1 MSIGNSAKNIAGF
14 NSLYN
19 AKLGQSF
26 VGILDLYPNAK
37 VAYSVRKLKS
47 SYTGAAIR
55 VRRDIDNVEQD
66 IGFTPA
72 GNLDETALTS
82 FVGSSNGFI
91 TTWYDQSGQNNNATN
106 PTAIRQPKIVQTGV
120 IIKVNTK
127 PAIEFPQT
135 NLHWLNLTTTITPAA
150 DNLQFFVADRNHL
163 NKIFT
168 ALSGNGFNG
177 IYTNNVEFII
187 AKEFY
192 VGSSNT
198 ITGQMLW
205 LTTQE
210 AADYDL
216 FINNVNRPIVLNYT
230 YNATYSYISNYFFE
244 GQSGIFQ
251 EIIMWNFNR
260 TSDKAGITTNVNT
273 YYGIF

>member
-1 MSIGNSAKNIAGF
+1 MSIGNDAKSIGALKT
-14 NSLYN
+14 LYN

-37 VAYSVRKLKS
+37 VAYSVRKLKT

-82 FVGSSNGFI
+82 FVGGANGFI

-106 PTAIRQPKIVQTGV
+106 ANAIRQPRIVQGGV
-120 IIKVNTK
+120 IIKVNNK
-127 PAIEFPQT
+127 PALEFPVN
-135 NLHWLNLTTTITPAA
+135 NLHWLNLATTITPAA
-150 DNLQFFVADRNHL
+150 DNFQFFVADRNHL
-163 NKIFT
+163 NKIFV
-168 ALSGNGFNG
+168 ALSGSGFNG
-177 IYTNNVEFII
+177 IYSNNTEYII
-187 AKEFY
+187 CKEFY
-192 VGSSNT
+192 FGSSNT

-216 FINNVNRPIVLNYT
+216 FINNVNRPIFLNYT
-230 YNATYSYISNYFFE
+230 YNGTYSYISNYYFE
-244 GQSGIFQ
+244 GQSGKFQ

-260 TSDKAGITTNVNT
+260 TSDKAGITNNVNT